1 MNGSS
6 IVSYNNTKHPQ
17 NINMVSIEDNN
28 ESWVSRPLKKLS
40 NTSKDDLNTDSNS
53 DDDDS
58 EVIRPNP
65 IRPSLRWRDAGF
77 QAQTM
82 EALNQ
87 MRKNRH
93 FCDVTLQVIN
103 FKHGGV

>member
-1 MNGSS
+1 
-6 IVSYNNTKHPQ
+6 
-17 NINMVSIEDNN
+17 MVSMEDKN
-28 ESWVSRPLKKLS
+28 ESWVSRPPKKLS

-58 EVIRPNP
+58 QVIRLNP
-65 IRPSLRWRDAGF
+65 IRPSLRWKDSGF

-103 FKHGGV
+103 FKVCGGRSL